1 MSIAVPRNIVV
12 NRIDEVLLFWS
23 SLSSGGVRDK
33 KIHSTT
39 EFQRVTHSTEEIGR
53 KGVDYSFE
61 TFTHEGKQKEMDV
74 RQGSFNFLLI
84 LKMGNIRVCMY
95 ADIDGAMESC

>member
-1 MSIAVPRNIVV
+1 MRSC
-12 NRIDEVLLFWS
+12 F
-23 SLSSGGVRDK
+23 SGAHFPVEGNK

-74 RQGSFNFLLI
+74 RQGKVLI
-84 LKMGNIRVCMY
+84 FVDFKDGQYQSMYVC
-95 ADIDGAMESC
+95 